1 MTMTVRSSVFRISMA
16 TFLLALLGMVNGAA
30 AQSAPPAA
38 PAKPAH
44 RVVACYFHRTV
55 RCPTCMKIGSSID
68 AALKTGLA
76 TALQQGRLEWMMLDF
91 QDPRNQ
97 AYTTALRINGP
108 TLVVMD
114 VQNGQVINWKPL
126 PKVWSLVGDQDA
138 FFRYVQNEVRAFLV
152 ATEGSAKSVTAK

>member
-1 MTMTVRSSVFRISMA
+1 MTVRSSMIRLSMA
-16 TFLLALLGMVNGAA
+16 MLLLALAGMVNGAA
-30 AQSAPPAA
+30 AQPAA
-38 PAKPAH
+38 PAATAKPAH

-55 RCPTCMKIGSSID
+55 RCPTCMKIGASID

-76 TALQQGRLEWMMLDF
+76 PELQQGRLEWTMLDF

-97 AYTTALRINGP
+97 ADTNAFRITGP

-138 FFRYVQNEVRAFLV
+138 FFRYVQSEVRAFL
-152 ATEGSAKSVTAK
+152 AASEGSAKSVTAK